1 MQAMRPCDDRD
12 AEDAV
17 IDEDLSSISTLSGGC
32 GKKAGAI
39 WISAALNLVQW
50 NSLAADFPRLAVK
63 PVFMV

>member
-1 MQAMRPCDDRD
+1 MEIGTDPMPAAPRSKITRKTTHRMQAMRPCDDRD

-39 WISAALNLVQW
+39 
-50 NSLAADFPRLAVK
+50 
-63 PVFMV
+63 